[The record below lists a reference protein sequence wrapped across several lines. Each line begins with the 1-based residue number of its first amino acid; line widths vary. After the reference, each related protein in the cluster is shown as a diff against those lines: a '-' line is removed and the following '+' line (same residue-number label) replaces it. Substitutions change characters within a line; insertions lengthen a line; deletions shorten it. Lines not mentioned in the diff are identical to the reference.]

1 MSLKLGV
8 RVSLEVKTER
18 MIVMENKQEILNE
31 IYTLSLKEESG
42 TITETESD
50 RHVIL
55 IRYCIKNDIEI
66 PKYIYEI
73 WG

>member
-1 MSLKLGV
+1 
-8 RVSLEVKTER
+8 
-18 MIVMENKQEILNE
+18 MILMESNRDEILNE